1 MGLVTWLSSKPSS
14 YFPKVELPE
23 ADKIVHIA
31 LFATGAFFASGAMLV
46 SFSELPL
53 KVAFG
58 LIVALISVFGVL
70 DEFHQLFIPGRSGG
84 NVGDWIAD
92 RFGAFCGVLLIGW
105 MVRKNRFDSI
115 TIRAERGSWEQRSR
129 ALPITSRLKRPS
141 LWMSE
146 QGLLLE
152 CLHFER
158 LSVAQIGAG
167 VQITEATNRH
177 RRQHSRARQLR
188 R

>member
-1 MGLVTWLSSKPSS
+1 MGLVTWLSPKPSS

-70 DEFHQLFIPGRSGG
+70 DEFHQLFTPGRSGG
-84 NVGDWIAD
+84 DVGDWIAD

-146 QGLLLE
+146 QG
-152 CLHFER
+152 
-158 LSVAQIGAG
+158 AI
-167 VQITEATNRH
+167 
-177 RRQHSRARQLR
+177 ARMPAL
-188 R
+188 